1 MHMNFNQQPNH
12 ALQRTRRE
20 RSALR
25 AYSLR
30 LHSFRLLPKG
40 SSVASRG
47 QMEQQCRCTAQR
59 MLGR

>member
-1 MHMNFNQQPNH
+1 MRCSEPGLSVAVAMDSLAP
-12 ALQRTRRE
+12 A

-47 QMEQQCRCTAQR
+47 QMEQ
-59 MLGR
+59 